1 MGTVVMSGA
10 SITCPFALGP
20 STIVSGS
27 KTNVTTGG
35 GIVLTMMDCQ
45 PGTNIAPFP
54 ACTSMS
60 NPAVA
65 AATSAALGVL
75 TPSTC
80 TPVSPGPWTSE
91 KSNVIIGGSPVLT
104 QSCQLTCGYG
114 GTITIAAP
122 GQTKLNS

>member
-1 MGTVVMSGA
+1 MSGA
-10 SITCPFALGP
+10 TIACPFATGT

-35 GIVLTMMDCQ
+35 GIVLTMTDCQ
-45 PGTNIAPFP
+45 VGTNIVPFP
-54 ACTSMS
+54 ACTNMS

-80 TPVSPGPWTSE
+80 APVIAGTWTSE
-91 KSNVIIGGSPVLT
+91 KTNVNIGGSCVLT
-104 QSCQLTCGYG
+104 QSCQLQCGYG
-114 GTITIAAP
+114 GTITITSP